1 MSFYIIKNDRTSDVS
16 VSTYLLDKEKIRIV
30 LFSPPSKYSSMCIRW
45 QYRYITNDAYLMD
58 EAYLLSSTKSF
69 DIWDVVLNVRKRDI
83 NFLIKGITETSSNWF
98 SEVGEHNCLEEALP
112 FSFIIPMISEG
123 ATSRYLPSIPKWL
136 VGSTIYEI
144 FVDRF
149 RKHKDTEGCLPWS
162 MRPPSNDFYHLSK
175 FGGTLQGIIH
185 SIIFDGC
192 YLKQLGIGCIYMTPL
207 FQSPSNHKYDVTNYY
222 EIDKMFGN
230 DNDLVNLVEV
240 AHKNGIRIVLDGVF
254 NHCSDTLKVKGDNGE
269 FVNIFD
275 DLKKNGKESKYSNWV
290 EWEDNNHWRGFANL
304 SHMPI
309 LNTEDDE
316 CANYLINAAV
326 YWTNKIKNDGWRLDV
341 ANEIGTSFIKKLKER
356 LLAVSPDTWLL
367 GEILHNGHKWIGDNK
382 LSGITNHHWRE
393 CVIKF
398 IVGEW
403 TSDVLDT
410 HLQSLWHQYPSTLY
424 QGIIN
429 YLNNHDTPR
438 ILTSIHKYYD
448 YSASIDLNILAA
460 ILLFTSVGTPMIF
473 YGEEIGMEGEG
484 DPDCRKCMEWDVS
497 QWEPNI
503 VEKRLKLKDVYTKL
517 ITLRKNNPWLSYGG
531 WKTIKRGS
539 DYLYVYKR
547 IDTMSFAISSHKTKE
562 MIVVINVSNEDY
574 NINIYDYLDF
584 DSYYDILNDSNI
596 QKNDFKNKTILARS
610 GVILQSC

>member
-16 VSTYLLDKEKIRIV
+16 VSAYLLDKEKIRIV

-45 QYRYITNDAYLMD
+45 QYRYITNDAHLMD

-83 NFLIKGITETSSNWF
+83 IFLIKGITETSNNWF
-98 SEVGEHNCLEEALP
+98 SEVGEHDCLEEALP

-123 ATSRYLPSIPKWL
+123 ATNRYLPSIPKWL
-136 VGSTIYEI
+136 IGSTIYEI

-162 MRPPSNDFYHLSK
+162 MRPPLNDFYHLSK

-222 EIDKMFGN
+222 EIDEMFGN
-230 DNDLVNLVEV
+230 DNDLVNLAEV

-254 NHCSDTLKVKGDNGE
+254 NHCSDKLKVKGDNGE
-269 FVNIFD
+269 FINIFD
-275 DLKKNGKESKYSNWV
+275 DLKKNGKESKYCNWV

-304 SHMPI
+304 SHIPI
-309 LNTEDDE
+309 MNTEDDE

-356 LLAVSPDTWLL
+356 LLAVSPDIWLL
-367 GEILHNGHKWIGDNK
+367 GEILHNGQKWIGDAK

-393 CVIKF
+393 CVLKF
-398 IVGEW
+398 ITGEW
-403 TSDVLDT
+403 TSDIFDT

-424 QGIIN
+424 PGIIN

-438 ILTSIHKYYD
+438 IMSSINTHYD
-448 YSASIDLNILAA
+448 YCASIDINILAA
-460 ILLFTSVGTPMIF
+460 ILLFTSIGCPMIF
-473 YGEEIGMEGEG
+473 YGEEIGMEGGE

-497 QWEPNI
+497 QWEPDT
-503 VEKRLKLKDVYTKL
+503 VEKRLKLKDVYSKL
-517 ITLRKNNPWLSYGG
+517 ISLRKNNPWLSYGG
-531 WKTIKRGS
+531 WKTIKSGS
-539 DYLYVYKR
+539 NFIYVYKR
-547 IDTMSFAISSHKTKE
+547 IDCMSFAMSGHKTKE
-562 MIVVINVSNEDY
+562 MIVVINVSNEDN
-574 NINIYDYLDF
+574 NIDVYDYLDF
-584 DSYYDILNDSNI
+584 DSYYDFLNESEI
-596 QKNDFKNKTILARS
+596 QKSVLNNLTIAART
-610 GVILQSC
+610 GLILLSL